1 MNKDSTVKELRTYL
15 NLQDKILIAYLF
27 GSLVKGKARATS
39 DVDIAIVFD
48 DLSLI
53 ERFDRKLA
61 IANDLEE
68 LLHTKVDVVDLDS
81 ADPFFIHQVMIY
93 KELIYEKD
101 IHRRV
106 EFEVA
111 KRRIYFD
118 MIPFYTLYHQQALK
132 RLERKGVDDRNG

>member
-1 MNKDSTVKELRTYL
+1 MDKDYIVKELCSYIS
-15 NLQDKILIAYLF
+15 LQDKILIAYLF

-48 DLSLI
+48 DLSLM
-53 ERFDRKLA
+53 ERFDKKLT

-68 LLHTKVDVVDLDS
+68 LLHTKVDVVDLEN
-81 ADPFFIHQVMIY
+81 ADPFFIHQVMLH

-118 MIPFYTLYHQQALK
+118 MIPFYTLYHQQALM
-132 RLERKGVDDRNG
+132 RLERKGVDNRNG